1 MLMFNNPLEGF
12 TELTQRH
19 YTHGYGLLQGK
30 DTNRNQ
36 PQGEMHSAESESIPN
51 LKLLLSSGSITLPDS
66 WQCATSTANQQCSP
80 ES

>member
-1 MLMFNNPLEGF
+1 M
-12 TELTQRH
+12 H
-19 YTHGYGLLQGK
+19 DYGLWQGK

-66 WQCATSTANQQCSP
+66 WQYATSAANQQCSP
-80 ES
+80 ESWYPEFLLEIDHVDMID